1 MVHGS
6 LSPMQIL
13 ERGKLTEPPIRQL
26 CPLTLKGSSQS
37 GMWTRG
43 ERDSQ
48 EVGPREEEQQVSQ
61 RLDSEFRIWD
71 NAHGSNVSWILPHSV
86 SILSLPLS
94 GWLLFK
100 QLGKV
105 VSNLHFNEVC
115 HRMVFSRWNSVSL
128 PLPHCLSFFPKKPML
143 SLELYLWGVG
153 GGI

>member
-1 MVHGS
+1 
-6 LSPMQIL
+6 MQIAPLSKLQVEL
-13 ERGKLTEPPIRQL
+13 ELMELMCCFGCRCGTWQPLSHADFGKRQTYRTSIRQL

-48 EVGPREEEQQVSQ
+48 EVGAGKEGQQVSQ
-61 RLDSEFRIWD
+61 RLDSESRLWD

-86 SILSLPLS
+86 STLSLPLS

-105 VSNLHFNEVC
+105 VSNLTF
-115 HRMVFSRWNSVSL
+115 
-128 PLPHCLSFFPKKPML
+128 
-143 SLELYLWGVG
+143 
-153 GGI
+153 